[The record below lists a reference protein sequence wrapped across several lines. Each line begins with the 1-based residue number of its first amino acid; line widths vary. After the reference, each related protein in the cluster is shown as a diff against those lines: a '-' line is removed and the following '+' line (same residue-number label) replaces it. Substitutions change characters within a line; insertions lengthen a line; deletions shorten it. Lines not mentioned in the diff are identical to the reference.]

1 MGNSNYGADVST
13 TQVTIP
19 DELAGT
25 IIGKGGERINRIR
38 QESGA
43 RIDIGT
49 AMYGSNERIITIT
62 GSGHQIQSAQYHLQQ
77 SVRSSEAGRRYLS
90 QQR

>member
-1 MGNSNYGADVST
+1 VTT

-43 RIDIGT
+43 RIDVGST
-49 AMYGSNERIITIT
+49 TYGSNERIITIT
-62 GSGHQIQSAQYHLQQ
+62 GNQQQIQAAQYHLQQ
-77 SVRSSEAGRRYLS
+77 RLVFLKFKNSKV
-90 QQR
+90 

>member
-1 MGNSNYGADVST
+1 MPYGSGTAPTRTGTSAMGGSGAYDVTT

-43 RIDIGT
+43 RIDIGAT
-49 AMYGSNERIITIT
+49 MYQSNERIITIT
-62 GSGHQIQSAQYHLQQ
+62 GTTHQIQSAQYHLQQ
-77 SVRSSEAGRRYLS
+77 R
-90 QQR
+90 